1 MFVLV
6 RILHHLVTFVNIIF
20 HFFGYFFVF
29 FISYCLFVFDP
40 IKCSVLFPPM
50 GQTLSVNVEETRAK
64 FFFYIFLEI
73 NIDISDSISYTVAK
87 QIDKPMSR
95 SK

>member
-6 RILHHLVTFVNIIF
+6 RILHHFVTFVNIIF
-20 HFFGYFFVF
+20 HYFGYFFVF
-29 FISYCLFVFDP
+29 LTFCCLFVFGSR
-40 IKCSVLFPPM
+40 KCSVLFLSA
-50 GQTLSVNVEETRAK
+50 GKTLSVNGGK
-64 FFFYIFLEI
+64 IFYIFLEN